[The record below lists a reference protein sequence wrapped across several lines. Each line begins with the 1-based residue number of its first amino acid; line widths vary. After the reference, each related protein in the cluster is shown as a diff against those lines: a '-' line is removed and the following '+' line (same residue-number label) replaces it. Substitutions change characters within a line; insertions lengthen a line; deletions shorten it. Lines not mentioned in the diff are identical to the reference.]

1 MRMCHISKSM
11 LCGWTDEMKP
21 RITRDSKVGVME
33 DPSMED
39 PSMEQTKIMGKTR
52 TLGDEKRP
60 VDLHMAALSIQSV
73 IISASFINI

>member
-33 DPSMED
+33 DS
-39 PSMEQTKIMGKTR
+39 STEQTKIMGKTR

-60 VDLHMAALSIQSV
+60 VDLHMAAFSIQSV
-73 IISASFINI
+73 IIFASFINI

>member
-1 MRMCHISKSM
+1 MCMCHISKSM

-33 DPSMED
+33 DPST
-39 PSMEQTKIMGKTR
+39 EQTKIMGKTR

-60 VDLHMAALSIQSV
+60 VDLHMAAFSIQSV
-73 IISASFINI
+73 IIFASFINI

>member
-1 MRMCHISKSM
+1 
-11 LCGWTDEMKP
+11 MKP

-33 DPSMED
+33 DPST
-39 PSMEQTKIMGKTR
+39 EQTKIMGKTR

>member
-1 MRMCHISKSM
+1 
-11 LCGWTDEMKP
+11 MKP

-33 DPSMED
+33 DPST
-39 PSMEQTKIMGKTR
+39 EQAKIMGKTR